1 VDLQGAGSVRQQ
13 RSTPPSSDLCSLR
26 HFRNLFSHGPD
37 GDRPCSPDPWQ
48 KQKEDSMKRFLVAID
63 GSEGS
68 DAAIDEALE
77 LAQEVGAQVTFA
89 VVRKPP
95 SSLLGNPYYERLLS
109 TELAKARATIDAAT
123 SKALRVGVDAQG
135 EILEGDSVDEILS
148 FADNEHADLI
158 VMGSRGRGALAGALL
173 GSVSSEVVQHA
184 SMPVLIA
191 KKRSVRQFAAA

>member
-1 VDLQGAGSVRQQ
+1 LEEA
-13 RSTPPSSDLCSLR
+13 
-26 HFRNLFSHGPD
+26 
-37 GDRPCSPDPWQ
+37 
-48 KQKEDSMKRFLVAID
+48 KEDSMKRFLVAID

-77 LAQEVGAQVTFA
+77 LAQEVGAKVTFA

-109 TELAKARATIDAAT
+109 AELAKARATIDAAT
-123 SKALRVGVDAQG
+123 NKALQVGVDAQG

-184 SMPVLIA
+184 SVPVLIA
-191 KKRSVRQFAAA
+191 KKRSVRQSAAA